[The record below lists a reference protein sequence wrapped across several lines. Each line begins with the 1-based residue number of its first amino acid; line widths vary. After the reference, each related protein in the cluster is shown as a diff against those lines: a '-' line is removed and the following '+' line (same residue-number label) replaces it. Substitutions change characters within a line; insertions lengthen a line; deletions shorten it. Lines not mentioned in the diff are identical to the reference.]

1 MVTKPN
7 RRSHSGQD
15 EPESLAD
22 LSRQVEEITRE
33 CERLQDEN
41 HALKRKLEGQR
52 EGDASKTGARPTE
65 TRPVDAARVEQIL
78 DIILPSFLRMVASR
92 LEFRK
97 EFVGQTILQL
107 HDSLPL
113 YSGPTSKTKDWLLE
127 PGVSAK
133 EFDRRLNMLRKAVEE
148 VVFHV
153 VGLIEGYRSGVTD
166 GTRGILGRIDPGK
179 LRKEIR
185 ESSLRIGPIEISY
198 RYLPFFF
205 DRKLIQLYERAILEL
220 KEEDRGIIEKRDFR
234 PGFIRGYEALTL
246 LTLVASQRER
256 ESSTES
262 QENSNRTGT

>member
-1 MVTKPN
+1 
-7 RRSHSGQD
+7 
-15 EPESLAD
+15 
-22 LSRQVEEITRE
+22 
-33 CERLQDEN
+33 
-41 HALKRKLEGQR
+41 
-52 EGDASKTGARPTE
+52 
-65 TRPVDAARVEQIL
+65 
-78 DIILPSFLRMVASR
+78 
-92 LEFRK
+92 
-97 EFVGQTILQL
+97 
-107 HDSLPL
+107 
-113 YSGPTSKTKDWLLE
+113 LLE

-220 KEEDRGIIEKRDFR
+220 RLYQGLRGTD
-234 PGFIRGYEALTL
+234 
-246 LTLVASQRER
+246 ASHIGCFTTRER
-256 ESSTES
+256 IINRISGELQPDRDVRAST
-262 QENSNRTGT
+262 